1 MADIIESMHIQERKE
16 IDERNKKYIKQITE
30 GLAAANT
37 DMKVRYLVNALARIY
52 DDKRSW
58 LYANPHKL
66 EDVEKVI
73 TEQWNL
79 IKNADTIIM
88 RNDNVGRVLARS
100 AQKDIEKFKL
110 LVSKVLND

>member
-1 MADIIESMHIQERKE
+1 MASIIESMHIDERKE

-30 GLAAANT
+30 GVASATIDL
-37 DMKVRYLVNALARIY
+37 KVRYLVNALARIY

-79 IKNADTIIM
+79 IKNADTVIM
-88 RNDNVGRVLARS
+88 RNNNVARVLA
-100 AQKDIEKFKL
+100 AAKLPDVEKFRA
-110 LVSKVLND
+110 LVSKVLSD